1 MRGWRMAWPER
12 TFGQREQLERKA
24 ESGERAKMG
33 DRTGEALSAL
43 LGAGTTLWTMR
54 TLKGF

>member
-1 MRGWRMAWPER
+1 MGWPER
-12 TFGQREQLERKA
+12 TFGQREQLEQKA

-33 DRTGEALSAL
+33 NRAGEALSAL
-43 LGAGTTLWTMR
+43 LGAWTTPWTMR